1 MDRDEYRRSSLANWQ
16 TMAAGWERRREDM
29 ERITAPVREWL
40 VRALAPQPG
49 ETILELA
56 AGPGDTGFA
65 AAPLL
70 GDAGRLITTDFSP
83 EMTDVAR
90 RRGDELGLHNVEYR
104 TMDAEHLELEDDSVD
119 GTICRFGF
127 MLMVETGAA
136 LAETR
141 RVLRPGGRLVF
152 ATWRAPEQNPW
163 VSVAGRILVARGLM
177 PPNEPGAPGMF
188 TMAADE
194 IVESL
199 LEDASFTDV
208 RIEDVPVRFAY
219 DDIGELRSPRPG
231 TPEGRSRGP
240 SLRPPRWSSK
250 RSPRSS
256 SSRSL
261 RSPPTAATSCR
272 ASRSSR
278 SHANRAGGL
287 ARPDPRSNC
296 QTRAPAVLETPSVVE
311 RRTSPKRDSMSW
323 ISPARFSA
331 TQSPTAMFAA
341 SACSDSPM
349 PRTRRSRRRSR

>member
-1 MDRDEYRRSSLANWQ
+1 MDRDEYRRTSLANWQ

-127 MLMVETGAA
+127 MLMADTGAA

-194 IVESL
+194 IVDSL

-219 DDIGELRSPRPG
+219 DDIGEYVAAARDTGGAFSRAFSEASEVEQQAITQELVESFAPFATDGGYVLPG
-231 TPEGRSRGP
+231 VA
-240 SLRPPRWSSK
+240 LV
-250 RSPRSS
+250 
-256 SSRSL
+256 
-261 RSPPTAATSCR
+261 A
-272 ASRSSR
+272 
-278 SHANRAGGL
+278 L
-287 ARPDPRSNC
+287 AR
-296 QTRAPAVLETPSVVE
+296 
-311 RRTSPKRDSMSW
+311 
-323 ISPARFSA
+323 
-331 TQSPTAMFAA
+331 
-341 SACSDSPM
+341 
-349 PRTRRSRRRSR
+349 